1 MVWSLRENF
10 FLPPMPAWNIIITT
24 QLRNSCKHMTL
35 LQVRTV
41 RCQPIFWWRQQAKKK
56 DFHSTRHLQ
65 YAQAESITMKDTKI
79 FMWWFWKVCTQQR
92 HFNSVS
98 LHWKIRGVSE
108 YTEKGNCNQYE
119 NLHEEMLVTSLQH
132 HSPAAIVA
140 SGLVDVYAAIADRY
154 VLVTVSML
162 LLTGR
167 PRTGPIDA
175 AAADR

>member
-1 MVWSLRENF
+1 
-10 FLPPMPAWNIIITT
+10 
-24 QLRNSCKHMTL
+24 
-35 LQVRTV
+35 
-41 RCQPIFWWRQQAKKK
+41 
-56 DFHSTRHLQ
+56 
-65 YAQAESITMKDTKI
+65 
-79 FMWWFWKVCTQQR
+79 
-92 HFNSVS
+92 
-98 LHWKIRGVSE
+98 
-108 YTEKGNCNQYE
+108 
-119 NLHEEMLVTSLQH
+119 MLVTSLQH